1 MKEYAFILVNKRNN
15 ERQELFRWSKQEYTD
30 IITRHIDVNKNVSL
44 MSLNYIIY
52 ALNNYNIFYNDKV
65 LATYV
70 SKLESVKDLFSL
82 TSEEK
87 NYFLRFVEV

>member
-1 MKEYAFILVNKRNN
+1 MKEYAFVLVNKRNN

-52 ALNNYNIFYNDKV
+52 ALNNYNVFYN
-65 LATYV
+65 L
-70 SKLESVKDLFSL
+70 
-82 TSEEK
+82 
-87 NYFLRFVEV
+87 

>member
-52 ALNNYNIFYNDKV
+52 ALTCQ
-65 LATYV
+65 A
-70 SKLESVKDLFSL
+70 
-82 TSEEK
+82 
-87 NYFLRFVEV
+87 FL

>member
-1 MKEYAFILVNKRNN
+1 MKEYAYVLVNKRNN

-52 ALNNYNIFYNDKV
+52 ALNNYNLII
-65 LATYV
+65 
-70 SKLESVKDLFSL
+70 ELF
-82 TSEEK
+82 
-87 NYFLRFVEV
+87 

>member
-1 MKEYAFILVNKRNN
+1 MKEYAFVLVNKRNN

-52 ALNNYNIFYNDKV
+52 ALNNYNVFLTYLCLFHV
-65 LATYV
+65 L
-70 SKLESVKDLFSL
+70 L
-82 TSEEK
+82 
-87 NYFLRFVEV
+87 YFLYGNYCLQ